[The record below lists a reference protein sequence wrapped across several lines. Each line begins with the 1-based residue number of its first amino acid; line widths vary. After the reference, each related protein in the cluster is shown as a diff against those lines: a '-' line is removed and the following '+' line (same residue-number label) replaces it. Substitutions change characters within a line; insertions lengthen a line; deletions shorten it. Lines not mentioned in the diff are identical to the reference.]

1 MNINAVNEMSAY
13 HLCLSED
20 QKRSGMYYDTDHI
33 YFCSKGGTWVY
44 ESKRDHKADSFCG
57 RDG

>member
-1 MNINAVNEMSAY
+1 MSAY